1 MPWPPQCAKKE
12 PHEGWRGWRSR
23 EVPSSW
29 NSRKGLLLYIVID
42 VKADL
47 VQLCQKKTA
56 WELVQVLMSKSMS
69 RVGGLLG
76 APEDSPSLLDHC

>member
-47 VQLCQKKTA
+47 VQLCQKKNRMGVGA
-56 WELVQVLMSKSMS
+56 GVDVQIHVAS
-69 RVGGLLG
+69 RRSSRG
-76 APEDSPSLLDHC
+76 SRR